1 MTKEEVKNYLH
12 VDIDDDDGAIGVMM
26 IAAEEFIVNAVGEF
40 DETKGRAQMLY
51 LAVVQDMYDN
61 RTFVASSTQGYS
73 VSEAKRH
80 MIDSMITQLQLEYDV
95 DQESEE

>member
-1 MTKEEVKNYLH
+1 MTRSEVKNYLH
-12 VDIDDDDGAIGVMM
+12 VDISEDDRMIDTMM
-26 IAAEEFIVNAVGEF
+26 EAAEEFIVAAVGDY
-40 DETKGRAQMLY
+40 DEGKARAQMLF

-80 MIDSMITQLQLEYDV
+80 MINSMITQLQLEYDME
-95 DQESEE
+95 QPEE

>member
-1 MTKEEVKNYLH
+1 MTRLEVKNYLH
-12 VDIDDDDGAIGVMM
+12 VDISEDDAMIDTMM
-26 IAAEEFIVNAVGEF
+26 LAAEEFIIEAVGEYN
-40 DETKGRAQMLY
+40 EEKARAKMLF

-80 MIDSMITQLQLEYDV
+80 MIDSMITQLQLEYDME
-95 DQESEE
+95 QPEG